1 MRILVA
7 TWSSRLVG
15 GTETYLARILPR
27 LGSNANELGFFYE
40 TDEPAGRPHIPLPEG
55 STSFYPAVGR
65 DERLRAVRTWRPSVI
80 YVHGLLDPAVEERL
94 LEIAP
99 AVFFAHGYYG
109 TCISGDKTH
118 KFPVVQPCTREFGPA
133 CLGLFYPRRCGGL
146 NPITMAREYNKQRQR
161 LSLLP
166 RYAAVIT
173 ASEHMRRE
181 FVRHGAAGGRVFA
194 CPFSQAGAQAS
205 GPSPPDAATVRP
217 SWRLTFVG
225 RMDRLKGGAYL
236 LDALTRVRDAID
248 RPLHLTF
255 AGDGPDRGR
264 WERHALQVMRDTP
277 GVQIEFDG
285 WLQRPQLDSILE
297 RSDLLVMPSL
307 WPEPYGLVG
316 AEATRRGLPVVAFAT
331 GGIPEWLVEGVNGC
345 LAPSDPPT
353 VHGLSEAIVRC
364 LGRLSS
370 KEPVP
375 RSLTAGDSE
384 LDDGHVAAVVEVIE
398 QAAAYPV
405 SAAAHAHG

>member
-1 MRILVA
+1 M
-7 TWSSRLVG
+7 
-15 GTETYLARILPR
+15 PR
-27 LGSNANELGFFYE
+27 LASPGHELGFFYE
-40 TDEPAGRPHIPLPEG
+40 TDEPASRPHIPLPEG
-55 STSFYPAVGR
+55 STSFYPAVGK

-80 YVHGLLDPAVEERL
+80 YVHGLLDPLIEERL
-94 LEIAP
+94 QEIAP
-99 AVFFAHGYYG
+99 AVLFAHGYYG

-118 KFPVVQPCTREFGPA
+118 KFPVVQPCSREFGPA

-146 NPITMAREYNKQRQR
+146 NPITMTHEYARQRQR

-166 RYAAVIT
+166 RYAAVVT
-173 ASEHMRRE
+173 ASEHMRHE

-194 CPFSQAGAQAS
+194 CPFSASAHAASAPSLPDSGAAS
-205 GPSPPDAATVRP
+205 RS
-217 SWRLTFVG
+217 SWRLAFVG

-236 LDALTRVRDAID
+236 LDALARVREAID
-248 RPLHLTF
+248 RPLHLTL
-255 AGDGPDRGR
+255 AGDGPQRR
-264 WERHALQVMRDTP
+264 KWERQALQVMRDTP

-285 WLQRPQLDSILE
+285 WLQRPQLDSVLE

-353 VHGLSEAIVRC
+353 VRGLSEAIVRC

-370 KEPVP
+370 KEAVP
-375 RSLTAGDSE
+375 RAASSGEAE
-384 LDDGHVAAVVEVIE
+384 LDDAH
-398 QAAAYPV
+398 V
-405 SAAAHAHG
+405 SAVTTVLEEAAIRPASAATETHG